1 MIVDPKD
8 RNCASQIAQ
17 RFEAIVE
24 FSNDAIISKDLL
36 GTVTTWNP
44 AATRIFGYTAE
55 EIIGKPVSIL
65 IPLERQDEEY
75 EIIERIRRGECVD
88 HYETVRRRKDGN
100 LVNISLTISPI
111 KDAEG
116 TIVGASKIARDITE
130 SKRAAEKQR
139 LLFREMNHRVNNL
152 LTLAGG
158 IVTLSARSA
167 KSPKDLAEQVRT
179 RLKAVASAHELMLR
193 GLVPGSD
200 TSKRRTDMASLI
212 RAIISPYSDMEQ
224 GSNSRIAAAGLD
236 ISIGENSV
244 TSWALLLHEFTTNA
258 VKYGALSSP
267 DGHIDIKWALQNDH
281 LSLTWRETGGPALT
295 EEPRVEGFGTVLINA
310 TLKGQLAGQL
320 SRAWNSEGLT
330 IELSAPLAS
339 LAA

>member
-1 MIVDPKD
+1 MIVDPRD
-8 RNCASQIAQ
+8 RKCASQIAQ

-36 GTVTTWNP
+36 GTITTWNR

-65 IPLERQDEEY
+65 IPLDRQDEETD
-75 EIIERIRRGECVD
+75 INRRIRCGECLD
-88 HYETVRRRKDGN
+88 HYETVRRRKDGS
-100 LVNISLTISPI
+100 LVNISLTVSPI

-139 LLFREMNHRVNNL
+139 LLFREMNHRINNL

-167 KSPKDLAEQVRT
+167 KSPKELAEQVRT
-179 RLKAVASAHELMLR
+179 RLNAVARAHELMLP
-193 GLVPGSD
+193 GLVPASD
-200 TSKRRTDMASLI
+200 TSKRRTEMASLI
-212 RAIISPYSDMEQ
+212 RTIVAPYSELKQ
-224 GSNSRIAAAGLD
+224 GKDSRITAVGPD

-267 DGHIDIKWALQNDH
+267 DGRIDIKWVLQNNL
-281 LSLTWRETGGPALT
+281 LSLTWQETGGPTLT

-330 IELSAPLAS
+330 IQLSAPLAS
-339 LAA
+339 LTA